1 MNNIVAGKPQVAK
14 NDYVVEKIDGVK
26 MEDGELQFF
35 VKWEGVSENKTM
47 CFLELIFFFSIL
59 FRTAPSSLTST

>member
-1 MNNIVAGKPQVAK
+1 MKDIVAGKPKVAK

-35 VKWEGVSENKTM
+35 VKWEGVRQNKT
-47 CFLELIFFFSIL
+47 LAFF
-59 FRTAPSSLTST
+59 